1 MPTEVI
7 LLQRIERLGQMG
19 DVVKVKPGFARNF
32 LLPQRKALRATKE
45 NLAYFEGQRKVLEA
59 QNLKDKQEAE
69 KVSKKLDGQKFV
81 IIRQAAEGG
90 QLYGSVSARD
100 IADAI
105 TKTGVQ
111 VGRSQVN
118 VNQAF
123 KTIGLFPTTVQLHP
137 EVKVQVTLNIAR
149 SEEEAKVQEKQ
160 GKALIAAEAAAKE
173 ADAAKAEAEAALAK
187 AAVLEDSALANEA
200 EESAA

>member
-1 MPTEVI
+1 MSTEVI

-45 NLAYFEGQRKVLEA
+45 NLAFFEGQRKILEA

-69 KVSKKLDGQKFV
+69 KVSAKLDGKKV
-81 IIRQAAEGG
+81 IIIRQAAEGG

-100 IADAI
+100 IADGISAS
-105 TKTGVQ
+105 GVTVTRGQ
-111 VGRSQVN
+111 VLL
-118 VNQAF
+118 NQAF
-123 KTIGLFPTTVQLHP
+123 KMIGLFPVSIQLHP

-149 SEEEAKVQEKQ
+149 SQEEAAVQEKQ
-160 GKALIAAEAAAKE
+160 GKALVAAEAARE
-173 ADAAKAEAEAALAK
+173 KAEAEEAAAANK
-187 AAVLEDSALANEA
+187 ADVL
-200 EESAA
+200 EESALKNEAGEEAA